1 MIRLFLRL
9 IIAYITIQI
18 KILLFFIKHFE
29 ITNSLLTGL
38 FADMLINKLDLN
50 VWFRIGVIV
59 VIAAASFLLQYFFIP
74 ARILFGAISSFI
86 CGAIAYAVF
95 KDNSYFS
102 PYIPMAIVTALVGVL
117 NWLGWKKRT
126 EPVNIDN
133 F

>member
-1 MIRLFLRL
+1 MIRVFLRF

-29 ITNSLLTGL
+29 ITNSLLIGL

-50 VWFRIGVIV
+50 VWIRIVVIV
-59 VIAAASFLLQYFFIP
+59 VIAVASYLLQYFFIP

-95 KDNSYFS
+95 KGNSYFS
-102 PYIPMAIVTALVGVL
+102 PYISMALVTVLVGVL
-117 NWLGWKKRT
+117 NWIGWKNRMKS
-126 EPVNIDN
+126 EKFYD
-133 F
+133 